1 MPAAT
6 ADSSI
11 SPDSRVSRMTRTR
24 GRAVPRSRSRWVAA
38 RARPRASSAVRNSPA
53 TPRTLSVPNSFRAKP
68 AALTLAELR
77 ALARLLQAGL
87 LAFLGPG
94 VAREEASAL
103 ELATQ
108 VGVGLEQRA
117 RDAVTQR
124 AGLRGDAAAVHAGDD
139 VHAVLVA
146 DGLQRLADR
155 ALQGGAREVGV
166 ERLAV
171 DRVCPVARLEDHA
184 GDRALALAGGGVG
197 GAGGEVDRRLGDR
210 LVGLLLGGQGGL
222 GLLALLVG
230 QVGQRVLA
238 LADDVDLEVGAGDL
252 GPHARSGRLIV
263 LLAGGSGLRAGSGLG
278 CLALGLD
285 AGLGS
290 GSRDLVGDGLL
301 GGRLR
306 LGLGGR
312 LSLSL
317 GRGGLLSL
325 SHRLGGRGGV
335 VLDRRGGDLGRLV
348 GLGLR
353 RLLGSVDGRLFR
365 LLRGFLV
372 SGHG

>member
-171 DRVCPVARLEDHA
+171 DRVRPVARLEDHA

-197 GAGGEVDRRLGDR
+197 GACGEVDRRLGDR
-210 LVGLLLGGQGGL
+210 LVGLLLGGEGGL

-252 GPHARSGRLIV
+252 GPDARSGRLLV
-263 LLAGGSGLRAGSGLG
+263 LLVLDAGGSGLGSRLGPGSGLG
-278 CLALGLD
+278 GLALGLD

-306 LGLGGR
+306 LGLGGL
-312 LSLSL
+312 LSLSVGRRGLLSLGRRGLLSL
-317 GRGGLLSL
+317 GRGGPL
-325 SHRLGGRGGV
+325 RRGPPARGPGGGRP
-335 VLDRRGGDLGRLV
+335 RPRGGAPPGPP
-348 GLGLR
+348 GP
-353 RLLGSVDGRLFR
+353 
-365 LLRGFLV
+365 
-372 SGHG
+372 